1 MWILGVFMVLAAIFI
16 FFMETGLA
24 KWVPFSLAAAG
35 VILFIGLAIMSFA
48 ERSPG
53 EPVIE
58 EHRTR
63 HVDEHHHH

>member
-1 MWILGVFMVLAAIFI
+1 MWMLGVLLVLAAVFI

-24 KWVPFSLAAAG
+24 RWVPFSLAAAG

-48 ERSPG
+48 EKSPS
-53 EPVIE
+53 EPVVE
-58 EHRTR
+58 ERRTH